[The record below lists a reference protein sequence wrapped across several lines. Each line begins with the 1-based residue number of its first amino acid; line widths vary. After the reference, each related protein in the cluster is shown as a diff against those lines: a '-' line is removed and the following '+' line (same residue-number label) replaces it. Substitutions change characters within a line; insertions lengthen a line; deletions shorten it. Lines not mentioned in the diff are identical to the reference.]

1 MAVLGGVLAGIFLV
15 FGLAFV
21 AIAFQSALL
30 RMVARWAADVQMG
43 WGMAIITTVVAAFVQ
58 GCASSLLAGGD
69 AGVIGL
75 VVGFAVWSG
84 TVAVLNQLE
93 FAKAALI
100 GVVMAVVQWVLT
112 LIIVLAGLGA
122 LVGGAIGAA
131 ALSQ

>member
-21 AIAFQSALL
+21 AIVFQSALL
-30 RMVARWAADVQMG
+30 RLVARWAADVQMS

-58 GCASSLLAGGD
+58 GCASGLVAGGD
-69 AGVIGL
+69 AGIIGL
-75 VVGFAVWSG
+75 IVGLAVWSG

-100 GVVMAVVQWVLT
+100 GVVMAVVQWLLT

-122 LVGGAIGAA
+122 LLGGAIGLA

>member
-15 FGLAFV
+15 FGVVVV
-21 AIAFQSALL
+21 AIAFQSVLL
-30 RMVARWAADVQMG
+30 RLVARWAADVQMG

-58 GCASSLLAGGD
+58 GCASGIVAGGD
-69 AGVIGL
+69 AGIIGL

-100 GVVMAVVQWVLT
+100 GVVMAVVQWVIT

-122 LVGGAIGAA
+122 LLGGAIGLA

>member
-21 AIAFQSALL
+21 AIVFQSALL
-30 RMVARWAADVQMG
+30 RMVARWAAEVQMG
-43 WGMAIITTVVAAFVQ
+43 WGMAIITTVVATFAQ
-58 GCASSLLAGGD
+58 GCASGIVAGGD
-69 AGVIGL
+69 GGVIGL

-122 LVGGAIGAA
+122 LVGGAIGVA
-131 ALSQ
+131 ALS